1 MMNEDENN
9 NSLLTLI
16 LLMFLLV
23 FFFACGPSIEEIN
36 AREKQ
41 RADSIKRV
49 QNTQLLSI
57 QQEAVD
63 NGEEPPKTIKTYNN
77 NADFYIGIYNI
88 NGCEYISFGQG
99 HGCCAVVHAG
109 NCSNPIHKDKKDE

>member
-9 NSLLTLI
+9 NSLLTLL

-23 FFFACGPSIEEIN
+23 FLFSCGPSKEELD

-49 QNTQLLSI
+49 QQAVLLQQTQD
-57 QQEAVD
+57 ATV
-63 NGEEPPKTIKTYNN
+63 NGEPLPNVAKMYNN

-88 NGCEYISFGQG
+88 NGCEYISFGQE
-99 HGCCAVVHAG
+99 HGCDAVVHAG
-109 NCSNPIHKDKKDE
+109 NCSNVIHKDKKDE